1 MVDQQSRPQ
10 IAASPRSR
18 VPAKG
23 EGRRRAGARMSRR
36 SALRAG
42 IGAGGRN
49 GRCARVG
56 HERAMGAAR
65 RGGRTVALSRCGS
78 CEIARTRPGRRG
90 FASTA
95 RRPPGVTQD
104 RAGASPTRG
113 RSPGGQ
119 RCASRPS
126 GVVTAQPSSPSCSA
140 CFSEPNWAAA
150 QGTDAAACRRA
161 GAQGQGCWP
170 GAGRANATVQSARVQ
185 ARGRS
190 TGGLFPAWRSGRWRP
205 SDPRGAP

>member
-65 RGGRTVALSRCGS
+65 RGGGHRRTVALRQPRNCTNTTRA
-78 CEIARTRPGRRG
+78 ARLC
-90 FASTA
+90 A

-140 CFSEPNWAAA
+140 CFPEPNWAAA

-190 TGGLFPAWRSGRWRP
+190 TDRWP
-205 SDPRGAP
+205 VPGVALGAVAAF